1 MYKRDGTPDPQ
12 NVFCISFSSANV
24 LAVSMRSIETQKAV
38 MFSQPRADEFGDL
51 EDGDKDLEDLLAEAD
66 RQASQGPESTSE
78 TAMEH

>member
-12 NVFCISFSSANV
+12 NVFRISFSSANV

-38 MFSQPRADEFGDL
+38 MFSHPRVDEFGDL

-66 RQASQGPESTSE
+66 RQGKLLATSKP
-78 TAMEH
+78 H